1 VLLAHGFSYDQFGDF
16 VFGRLAMMLST
27 VTPVAGREKIVVWVP
42 ITAAGR
48 KAIAE

>member
-1 VLLAHGFSYDQFGDF
+1 MTDEGFSYDQFD
-16 VFGRLAMMLST
+16 RLAMMLST
-27 VTPVAGREKIVVWVP
+27 VTPVAGREKIVVRVP